1 MSDSASPGF
10 ESQHEETTADLPVTG
25 TLPGWLEG
33 TLLVNGPGVFEAGDT
48 DLRHW
53 FDPFGM
59 LRRLHIADGT
69 VRYRNRHVDSRDRR
83 YADAGKG
90 VRTPFPGTPADRSL
104 PTRLYQTF
112 AGVFP
117 DNAVIGVARV
127 AGTDL
132 AVTESRWAQAVDD
145 DLRPLGRVDGT
156 AGLDCDLTLGH
167 RHHVPAARDGGPSFL
182 ELGVSYGRQIEYTLF
197 RRPDDPD
204 APTVT
209 GDGDV
214 AVPAPEPLAT
224 LAFEDFPYL
233 HAFALTETHVVVPEL
248 PFGLDGSVLLRSPVT
263 RETFLDSF
271 TGYGR
276 DARFHV
282 LTREGERV
290 ATVPAAPFFVYHVA
304 NAFEVGGPTAPAEL
318 VVDLVAFADERA
330 VTGLT
335 LDNLRSDDLNLP
347 AGDLVRYRLPLG
359 DDGTGDVLPD
369 SRPDGPRATRELLL
383 EGPVEFPTV
392 HYRRYNG
399 REHRYV
405 YCVETRGGS
414 ALPTH
419 LAKVDTA
426 RAPGYADRWTEPGC
440 HPGEPV
446 FVPAPSLGREDGT
459 AAGHAREDGT
469 AAGHARE
476 DGTAAGH
483 AREDDGVVLSLVLDT
498 DADRTFLLVLDA
510 GSFRELAR
518 ARLPHRLPFAF
529 HGEFYGPTSPGRSV
543 Q

>member
-1 MSDSASPGF
+1 VSNPATPGLR
-10 ESQHEETTADLPVTG
+10 SQHEETTADLPVEG

-33 TLLVNGPGVFEAGDT
+33 TYLANGPGVFEAGDT
-48 DLRHW
+48 ALRHW

-59 LRRLHIADGT
+59 LRRFEFGDGS
-69 VRYRNRHVDSRDRR
+69 VCYRNRHVDSRDRR

-90 VRTPFPGTPADRSL
+90 VRTPFPGTPPDRSL
-104 PTRLYQTF
+104 PARLYQTF

-132 AVTESRWAQAVDD
+132 AVTESRWAQAVDG
-145 DLRPLGRVDGT
+145 DLAPLGRADET

-167 RHHVPAARDGGPSFL
+167 RHHVPAHRPGGPAFL
-182 ELGVSYGRQIEYTLF
+182 ELGVSYGRNVEYTLF

-214 AVPAPEPLAT
+214 ALPEPEPLAT
-224 LAFEDFPYL
+224 LTFDDLPYL
-233 HAFALTETHVVVPEL
+233 HAFALTEDHVVVPEL
-248 PFGLDGSVLLRSPVT
+248 PFGLDGSVLLRSALT
-263 RETFLDSF
+263 RETFCDAF
-271 TGYGR
+271 VGYDR
-276 DARFHV
+276 DTRFHV
-282 LTREGERV
+282 LTREGDRV
-290 ATVPAAPFFVYHVA
+290 ATVTAEPLFVYHIA
-304 NAFEVGGPTAPAEL
+304 NAFEVGGGPSGRPDEL

-335 LDNLRSDDLNLP
+335 LDNLRSEAVDLP
-347 AGDLVRYRLPLG
+347 GGDLVRYRLPLDG
-359 DDGTGDVLPD
+359 DDGA
-369 SRPDGPRATRELLL
+369 SRAAREPLLD
-383 EGPVEFPTV
+383 GPVEFPTIQ
-392 HYRRYNG
+392 YRRYNG

-405 YCVETRGGS
+405 YCAETRRDG
-414 ALPTH
+414 ALPSH

-426 RAPGYADRWTEPGC
+426 RAPGYADRWTAPDC

-446 FVPAPSLGREDGT
+446 FVPAPDSGVEDEGI
-459 AAGHAREDGT
+459 
-469 AAGHARE
+469 
-476 DGTAAGH
+476 
-483 AREDDGVVLSLVLDT
+483 VLSLVLDVA
-498 DADRTFLLVLDA
+498 ADRSFLLVLDA

-518 ARLPHRLPFAF
+518 AELPHRLPFAF

>member
-1 MSDSASPGF
+1 VPNPATSGLR
-10 ESQHEETTADLPVTG
+10 SQYEETSADLAVEG

-33 TLLVNGPGVFEAGDT
+33 TYLANGPGVFEAGDT

-59 LRRLHIADGT
+59 LRRFDVADGRI
-69 VRYRNRHVDSRDRR
+69 RYRNRHVDSRDRR

-90 VRTPFPGTPADRSL
+90 VRTPFPGTPPDRWL
-104 PTRLYQTF
+104 PRRLYQTF

-117 DNAVIGVARV
+117 DNPVIGVARV

-145 DLRPLGRVDGT
+145 DCEPLGRVDET

-167 RHHVPAARDGGPSFL
+167 RHHVPADRPRGPAFL
-182 ELGVSYGRQIEYTLF
+182 ELGVTYGRNVEYTLF

-224 LAFEDFPYL
+224 LAFENLPYL
-233 HAFALTETHVVVPEL
+233 HAFALTERYVVVPEI
-248 PFGLDGSVLLRSPVT
+248 PFGLDGSVLLRGALT
-263 RETFLDSF
+263 RETFLDAF
-271 TGYGR
+271 TGYDR

-290 ATVPAAPFFVYHVA
+290 ATVPADPFFVYHVA
-304 NAFEVGGPTAPAEL
+304 NAYAARDGGPTDDPEEL

-335 LDNLRSDDLNLP
+335 LDNLRSDDVDLP
-347 AGDLVRYRLPLG
+347 AGDLVRYRLPL
-359 DDGTGDVLPD
+359 DGG
-369 SRPDGPRATRELLL
+369 RATREPLLD
-383 EGPVEFPTV
+383 GPVEFPTV
-392 HYRRYNG
+392 HYEQYNG
-399 REHRYV
+399 RQHRHV
-405 YCVETRGGS
+405 YCVETRGDA

-419 LAKVDTA
+419 LAKVDTD
-426 RAPGYADRWTEPGC
+426 RAPGYADRWSEPDC

-446 FVPAPSLGREDGT
+446 FVPEPDPDGE
-459 AAGHAREDGT
+459 A
-469 AAGHARE
+469 
-476 DGTAAGH
+476 
-483 AREDDGVVLSLVLDT
+483 DGVVLSLVLDSS
-498 DADRTFLLVLDA
+498 ADRSFLLVLDA

-518 ARLPHRLPFAF
+518 AELPHRLPFAF

>member
-1 MSDSASPGF
+1 MS
-10 ESQHEETTADLPVTG
+10 ADLAVAG

-33 TLLVNGPGVFEAGDT
+33 TYLVNGPGTFEAGDT

-59 LRRLHIADGT
+59 LRRLDIGDGE

-90 VRTPFPGTPADRSL
+90 VRTPFPGTPPDRWL
-104 PTRLYQTF
+104 PRRVYQTV

-117 DNAVIGVARV
+117 DNPVIGVARV

-132 AVTESRWAQAVDD
+132 AVTESRWAQAVDEGGEW
-145 DLRPLGRVDGT
+145 LGRVDET

-167 RHHVPAARDGGPSFL
+167 RHWVPEQDGGPAFL
-182 ELGVSYGRQIEYTLF
+182 ELGVTYGRNVEYTLF

-209 GDGDV
+209 GGGDV
-214 AVPAPEPLAT
+214 PIPAPEPLAT
-224 LAFEDFPYL
+224 LAFENLPYV
-233 HAFALTETHVVVPEL
+233 HAFALTERYVVVPEL
-248 PFGLDGSVLLRSPVT
+248 PFGLDASVLLRSALT
-263 RETFLDSF
+263 RETFLDGFTSF
-271 TGYGR
+271 DR

-290 ATVPAAPFFVYHVA
+290 ATVPADPLFVYHVA
-304 NAFEVGGPTAPAEL
+304 NAYEVGGDTDEL
-318 VVDLVAFADERA
+318 VIDLVAFADERA

-335 LDNLRSDDLNLP
+335 LENLRSDDVDLP
-347 AGDLVRYRLPLG
+347 AGDLVRYRLPL
-359 DDGTGDVLPD
+359 DGGE
-369 SRPDGPRATRELLL
+369 SARATRALLL
-383 EGPVEFPTV
+383 SGPVEFPTID
-392 HYRRYNG
+392 YRRNG

-405 YCVETRGGS
+405 YCAETRRDGP
-414 ALPTH
+414 LPSH
-419 LAKVDTA
+419 LAKVDTE
-426 RAPGYADRWTEPGC
+426 RGPGYADRWSEPGC
-440 HPGEPV
+440 YPGEPV
-446 FVPAPSLGREDGT
+446 FVPA
-459 AAGHAREDGT
+459 AREGQ
-469 AAGHARE
+469 E
-476 DGTAAGH
+476 K
-483 AREDDGVVLSLVLDT
+483 DGVVLSLVLDT

-529 HGEFYGPTSPGRSV
+529 HGEFYGPTTPGRSV

>member
-1 MSDSASPGF
+1 MPTPATPGLR
-10 ESQHEETTADLPVTG
+10 SQHEETTATLPVEG

-33 TLLVNGPGVFEAGDT
+33 TYLVNGPGVFEAGDT
-48 DLRHW
+48 DLQHW

-59 LRRLHIADGT
+59 LRRFDVAGGA

-90 VRTPFPGTPADRSL
+90 VRTPFPGTPPDRSL
-104 PTRLYQTF
+104 PTRIYQTL

-117 DNAVIGVARV
+117 DNPVIGVARV

-132 AVTESRWAQAVDD
+132 AVTESRWAQAVDS
-145 DLRPLGRVDGT
+145 DLDHRGRVDET

-167 RHHVPAARDGGPSFL
+167 RHHVPATRDEGPAFL
-182 ELGVSYGRQIEYTLF
+182 ELGVSYGRSIEYTLF
-197 RRPDDPD
+197 RRADDPD

-214 AVPAPEPLAT
+214 PVPEPEPLAT
-224 LAFEDFPYL
+224 LSFERFPYV
-233 HAFALTETHVVVPEL
+233 HSFAHTERYVVVPEL
-248 PFGLDGSVLLRSPVT
+248 PFGVDGSVLLRSPLT
-263 RETFLDSF
+263 RETFLDAF
-271 TGYGR
+271 TSYDR

-282 LTREGERV
+282 LTWEGERV
-290 ATVPAAPFFVYHVA
+290 ATVPADPFFVYHVA
-304 NAFEVGGPTAPAEL
+304 NAYEVGGTGGPTDDPAEL

-335 LDNLRSDDLNLP
+335 LDNLRSDDVDLP
-347 AGDLVRYRLPLG
+347 AGDLVRYRLPLEG
-359 DDGTGDVLPD
+359 GRASRERLLP
-369 SRPDGPRATRELLL
+369 
-383 EGPVEFPTV
+383 GPVEFPTI
-392 HYRRYNG
+392 HYERYSG

-405 YCVETRGGS
+405 YCAETRRGGP
-414 ALPTH
+414 LPSH

-440 HPGEPV
+440 YPGEPV
-446 FVPAPSLGREDGT
+446 FVPASAPGSGDGAT
-459 AAGHAREDGT
+459 AST
-469 AAGHARE
+469 P
-476 DGTAAGH
+476 
-483 AREDDGVVLSLVLDT
+483 REDDGAVLSVVLDA
-498 DADRTFLLVLDA
+498 DADRSFLLVLDA
-510 GSFRELAR
+510 ASFQELAR
-518 ARLPHRLPFAF
+518 AELPHRLPFAF

>member
-1 MSDSASPGF
+1 M
-10 ESQHEETTADLPVTG
+10 G
-25 TLPGWLEG
+25 TLPGWLQG
-33 TLLVNGPGVFEAGDT
+33 TYLANGPGVFEAGDT

-59 LRRLHIADGT
+59 LRRLDIGGGR

-117 DNAVIGVARV
+117 DNPVIGVARV

-132 AVTESRWAQAVDD
+132 AVTESRWAQAIDGN
-145 DLRPLGRVDGT
+145 LEATGRADET

-167 RHHVPAARDGGPSFL
+167 RHHVPAFRPGGPAFL
-182 ELGVSYGRQIEYTLF
+182 ELGVSYGRNVEYTLF

-209 GDGDV
+209 GGGE
-214 AVPAPEPLAT
+214 VPLPEPEPLAA
-224 LAFEDFPYL
+224 LSFDEFPYL
-233 HAFALTETHVVVPEL
+233 HAFALTDQYVVVPEI
-248 PFGLDGSVLLRSPVT
+248 PFGLDGSVLLRSALT

-271 TGYGR
+271 TNYDR

-290 ATVPAAPFFVYHVA
+290 ATVPADPFFVYHIA
-304 NAFEVGGPTAPAEL
+304 NAYEVGARSADEPPTEL
-318 VVDLVAFADERA
+318 VLDLVAFPDERA

-335 LDNLRSDDLNLP
+335 LDNLRSDDVDLP
-347 AGDLVRYRLPLG
+347 GGDLVRYRLPL
-359 DDGTGDVLPD
+359 DGSG
-369 SRPDGPRATRELLL
+369 RATRGPLLS
-383 EGPVEFPTV
+383 GPVEFPTV

-405 YCVETRGGS
+405 YCVETRRDG
-414 ALPTH
+414 ALPSH

-426 RAPGYADRWTEPGC
+426 RAPGYADRWTAPDC

-446 FVPAPSLGREDGT
+446 FVPAPDPDS
-459 AAGHAREDGT
+459 
-469 AAGHARE
+469 
-476 DGTAAGH
+476 
-483 AREDDGVVLSLVLDT
+483 EDDGVVLSLVLDT
-498 DADRTFLLVLDA
+498 DADHTFLLVLDA
-510 GSFRELAR
+510 SSFRELAR
-518 ARLPHRLPFAF
+518 APLPHRLPFAF
-529 HGEFYGPTSPGRSV
+529 HGEFYGPTTPGRSV